1 MLVTWYHKNNEND
14 SLTSFLH
21 NNFKYH
27 TLTEQDKQHLTIFL
41 RGDIMLKRDG
51 HVHSPFCPHGSK
63 DEFRY
68 YIEELCKK
76 GFQSVSFTVF

>member
-27 TLTEQDKQHLTIFL
+27 TLTEQDKQQ
-41 RGDIMLKRDG
+41 G
-51 HVHSPFCPHGSK
+51 GSLWSLSLAYW
-63 DEFRY
+63 RY
-68 YIEELCKK
+68 
-76 GFQSVSFTVF
+76 F

>member
-27 TLTEQDKQHLTIFL
+27 TLTEQINSKGAHYGVCHWLTGVIFNL
-41 RGDIMLKRDG
+41 I
-51 HVHSPFCPHGSK
+51 
-63 DEFRY
+63 RY
-68 YIEELCKK
+68 GLLIQKKYI
-76 GFQSVSFTVF
+76 